1 MSELLAKSSPDAAAK
16 SRSPG
21 IASIVSA
28 VVNPAAAR
36 FSIPSAAC
44 DAEND
49 VSAPSSIAC
58 AFNFSNSSPVAPE
71 IAFTRDIC
79 DSKSAPVLAAA
90 VATPASAVAV
100 PVIAAAATFN
110 PFLAT
115 LLMRSTAPLILIL
128 DHSQCLYAEVDDIPD
143 DRSISLH
150 AFLNASLA
158 FIPCFRYSAARVAA

>member
-21 IASIVSA
+21 IASIVSV

-110 PFLAT
+110 PLVAT
-115 LLMRSTAPLILIL
+115 FSRFVSPF
-128 DHSQCLYAEVDDIPD
+128 SIPD
-143 DRSISLH
+143 ESKSVSITT
-150 AFLNASLA
+150 F
-158 FIPCFRYSAARVAA
+158 PSAISSPA